1 MEHKVTDAEFY
12 RIFAIITI
20 IIVVLSIFIAI
31 LSNVFAGYSTS
42 ADDNYKAELQEL
54 THQRTEPIGK
64 INLASN
70 PVIKQEIQI
79 AKVEKMSLSGE
90 EAYNSVCMSCHT
102 SGAAGAPMIGNS
114 SQWTDRMAK
123 GKETLYSNAINGIGI
138 MPAKGGVAT
147 LSDDEVRAAV
157 DYILSKN

>member
-1 MEHKVTDAEFY
+1 MEHKITDDEFY
-12 RIFAIITI
+12 KTFAIVSAV
-20 IIVVLSIFIAI
+20 IIVLTIFIAVI
-31 LSNVFAGYSTS
+31 SNVFAGYSS
-42 ADDNYKAELQEL
+42 GGEDNYKSELQKL
-54 THQRTEPIGK
+54 TNQRTEPTGK

-70 PVIKQEIQI
+70 PVIEQSIQI
-79 AKVEKMSLSGE
+79 AKVDAKTLSGE

-114 SQWTDRMAK
+114 SHWADRLSK
-123 GKETLYSNAINGIGI
+123 GKEVLYLSAINGIGI

-147 LSDDEVRAAV
+147 LSDDEVKAAV

>member
-20 IIVVLSIFIAI
+20 IIVALSIFIAI

-54 THQRTEPIGK
+54 THQRTEPTGR

-90 EAYNSVCMSCHT
+90 EAYN
-102 SGAAGAPMIGNS
+102 
-114 SQWTDRMAK
+114 
-123 GKETLYSNAINGIGI
+123 
-138 MPAKGGVAT
+138 
-147 LSDDEVRAAV
+147 LSL
-157 DYILSKN
+157 IHI